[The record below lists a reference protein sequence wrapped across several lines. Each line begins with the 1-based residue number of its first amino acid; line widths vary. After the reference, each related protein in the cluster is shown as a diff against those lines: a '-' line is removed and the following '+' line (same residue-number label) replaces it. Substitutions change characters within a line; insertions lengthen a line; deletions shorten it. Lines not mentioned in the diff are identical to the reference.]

1 MSVQLELKKKMN
13 GFTLDIHFSSDAKRI
28 GILGASGAGKSMILK
43 CIAGIEKP
51 DEGLIRLDQRI
62 LYQGEKGINPK
73 PQSRKVGY
81 MFQNYALFPHMT
93 VKENIGIGI
102 KGRKEERNRIV
113 ESFLERFR
121 LTGLESRFPSEIS
134 GGQQQRVALAR
145 ILAYD
150 PEAILLDEPF
160 SSLDIYLKDRLFYE
174 MTEILKD
181 YEGTVILVSHNRDEI
196 YRFSEELL
204 IIDQGRTV
212 ISGNTK
218 DLFSRPKKKEAAVIT
233 GCKNIVSAE
242 RKGQHELY
250 IPDWNMSL
258 FLTRSIPDNISWVGV
273 RAHDFL
279 PVWGEKKKNC
289 LPFLQSRI
297 DELPFETNYYLLAP
311 SKNGEDICWFV
322 QRDTLS
328 LIREKG
334 NPDYLEISEEK
345 ILLLY

>member
-1 MSVQLELKKKMN
+1 MSVQLELKKKLA
-13 GFTLDIHFSSDAKRI
+13 GFTLDIHFSSDSKRI

-102 KGRKEERNRIV
+102 KGKKEERNRIV

-145 ILAYD
+145 ILAYE

-181 YEGTVILVSHNRDEI
+181 YQGTVILVSHNRDEI

-212 ISGNTK
+212 ISGSTK
-218 DLFSRPKKKEAAVIT
+218 DLFSCPGKKEAAVIT
-233 GCKNIVSAE
+233 GCKNIIPAE
-242 RKGQHELY
+242 RKGSHELY
-250 IPDWNMSL
+250 IPDWNISL

-279 PVWGEKKKNC
+279 PVWGKEKKNC

-297 DELPFETNYYLLAP
+297 DELPFETNYYLLSP

-334 NPDYLEISEEK
+334 NPDYLEIPEEK